1 VTPARRY
8 PGERRSIW
16 RVGPESTW
24 TTVLPVAFI
33 IVSLISLVILPL
45 VVANHTAKMRTEITR
60 YAEPARRAAN
70 QMQVDLSAELDKL
83 IAFQVTGQT
92 QYRDAYLYLVAEQHQ
107 KRSVL
112 AHLAPVL
119 DQDIDRSLNTLI
131 VNTEK
136 WHQGVASE
144 EFFQRQLPKEVFL
157 TRLYERNPTYEDA
170 LKAASQLEIDIQGAI
185 EDRLQRIHEAER
197 LNVSLTIILTLLA
210 LTSAMLVA
218 GLGRQMRLLAREAM
232 RRRLEAER
240 EAADAKVARAT
251 AEREERRA
259 AFLASAGQELA
270 ATFDYQQSI
279 LTLARLIVPNLAG
292 FCAIDMSDVDGG
304 LRRAAVAHHDPET
317 QQRLATQ
324 VGRIFRDVP
333 EPIVRIMA
341 EREPRLVGTTS
352 AVVEYFVNGGQAGTP
367 VPRALIVVPL
377 VSRGETLGVI
387 GAAPPN
393 GRPFTTDDLMLFS
406 DLARHGSLAIDNA
419 RLYLE
424 SQQAVHAREEVLAIV
439 SHDLRN
445 PLNAVTLGASLLKM
459 SKSLNDEDR
468 EQLDII
474 DVSARRMS
482 RLIADLLDVTRL
494 EGGKQLPIEP
504 ARVEV
509 EALFRETDELFRA
522 QAAASS
528 ISLEFGL
535 EDHVPPVYADRD
547 RVMQVLSNLIGN
559 SMKFTPPG
567 GMISLRAEPK
577 GEFVLFTVADN
588 GPGIPKEHQA
598 EIFNPYWQAKRA
610 ERLGAGLGLPI
621 AKGIVEAHG
630 GSIWVESEPGKGTK
644 FRFTLPVATPVAPP
658 HVAPPPSAARNVTP
672 SEESAT
678 RR

>member
-24 TTVLPVAFI
+24 TTILPVAFI

-45 VVANHTAKMRTEITR
+45 VVANHTAKMRTEITS

-83 IAFQVTGQT
+83 IAFQVTGQA
-92 QYRDAYLYLVAEQHQ
+92 QYRNAYLQLVAEQHQ
-107 KRSVL
+107 YRSVL

-131 VNTEK
+131 VNTER
-136 WHQGVASE
+136 WHQGVTSE
-144 EFFQRQLPKEVFL
+144 EFIQRQLPKEVFL

-170 LKAASQLEIDIQGAI
+170 LKAASELEIDIQGAI
-185 EDRLQRIHEAER
+185 EDRLQRIREAER

-240 EAADAKVARAT
+240 EAADAKVARAL

-279 LTLARLIVPNLAG
+279 LTLARLIVPNLGA
-292 FCAIDMSDVDGG
+292 FCAIDMNDVDGG

-317 QQRLATQ
+317 QEKLSAQ
-324 VGRIFRDVP
+324 VERIFRDVP

-341 EREPRLVGTTS
+341 DREPRLVGATS
-352 AVVEYFVNGGQAGTP
+352 AVVEYFAGTIAQTE
-367 VPRALIVVPL
+367 ALIVVPL

-393 GRPFTTDDLMLFS
+393 GRPFTADDLILFS
-406 DLARHGSLAIDNA
+406 DLARHGSLTIDNA

-424 SQQAVHAREEVLAIV
+424 SQQAVRAREEVLAIV

-445 PLNAVTLGASLLKM
+445 PLNAVTLGASLLTM

-474 DVSARRMS
+474 DSSARRMS

-509 EALFRETDELFRA
+509 EDIFRETSELFRA

-528 ISLEFGL
+528 ISLEFDL
-535 EDHVPPVYADRD
+535 DDRVPPVHADRD

-567 GMISLRAEPK
+567 GMISLRAESK
-577 GEFVLFTVADN
+577 GKFVLFTVADN

-621 AKGIVEAHG
+621 ARGIVEAHG

-644 FRFTLPVATPVAPP
+644 FRFTLPLATHAGEGAGAPL
-658 HVAPPPSAARNVTP
+658 TQ
-672 SEESAT
+672 SEESAA